1 MRQDKNFKFD
11 NSANILEKFKRYVKT
26 HDCPEVTLD
35 LSSLNIFD
43 AVKFVV
49 LSSAYHYTKYP
60 SGKLKYHV
68 PSEEVKELIS
78 NFSTTNLELV

>member
-1 MRQDKNFKFD
+1 MRQDLNFKFD
-11 NSANILEKFKRYVKT
+11 SSKNIMEKFKRYVKT

-43 AVKFVV
+43 AVKFAV
-49 LSSAYHYTKYP
+49 LSSAYHYRKYP

-68 PSEEVKELIS
+68 PSEEIRELIS
-78 NFSTTNLELV
+78 NFSATNLELV